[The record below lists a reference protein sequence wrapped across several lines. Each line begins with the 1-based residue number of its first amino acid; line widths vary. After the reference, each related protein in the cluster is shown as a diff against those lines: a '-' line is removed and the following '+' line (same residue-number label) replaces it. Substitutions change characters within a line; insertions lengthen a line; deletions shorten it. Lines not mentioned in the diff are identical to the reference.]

1 MKGPCHCDNGYEPL
15 TYKVKEVS
23 CSLFSQIKSGA
34 EPPCTQPSGKYH
46 SDHFSSYCHP
56 PRAFEE
62 GGAKVLILVQHCHSR
77 APRHPINPS
86 FQSWS
91 PRVYRPG
98 RLAQTPVPTEARS
111 TPPWSVDT
119 EAAPAL
125 NSSKETPVLFTSQ
138 ALALEQFPGA
148 GFQEGSDLGKEKLGQ
163 LPAQGQ

>member
-1 MKGPCHCDNGYEPL
+1 M
-15 TYKVKEVS
+15 
-23 CSLFSQIKSGA
+23 
-34 EPPCTQPSGKYH
+34 
-46 SDHFSSYCHP
+46 
-56 PRAFEE
+56 
-62 GGAKVLILVQHCHSR
+62 VQHCHSR

-86 FQSWS
+86 FRSWS
-91 PRVYRPG
+91 PRVYGPG

-119 EAAPAL
+119 EAASAL
-125 NSSKETPVLFTSQ
+125 NSSKETPALFTSQ